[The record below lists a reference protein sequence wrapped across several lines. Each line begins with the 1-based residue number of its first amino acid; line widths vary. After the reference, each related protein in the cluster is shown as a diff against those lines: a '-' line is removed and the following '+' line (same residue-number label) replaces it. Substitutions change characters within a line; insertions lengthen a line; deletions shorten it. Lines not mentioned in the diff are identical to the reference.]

1 MRNINQDLQKIKKME
16 IEEEYNKRHQ
26 QFISERI
33 NNQRNLNLFSISDN
47 KNENNEDIQ
56 MNNSIVDINLINET
70 LQNLLYLNNKLDKNY
85 ILTQLKTLRKE
96 LSKNSIS
103 KNDINNIL
111 NKFPNIIG
119 GLSNYALDFKNSE
132 IQFETIWVLNNLS
145 IFCYNFNLNFQF
157 NHINQLLI
165 QILKLEK
172 NFTQSGTRNL
182 IFEKV
187 FQFMGK
193 LMFMNDICFNY
204 FIDNDIINI
213 LFNSLNSSVRSL
225 RIICLWN
232 LNQIFSVLLEKNYE
246 NKLILFNQ
254 KDSLLSYKFILSRI
268 ELTNSIN
275 CFDEIFEIYWLLNE
289 IFKKFPDSIN
299 YIFFTQKDIL
309 SKFNNILSYSLIENL
324 SQPCIRLISNL
335 IALNGNMIL
344 RENFINCLF
353 SKKDLIQYI
362 QLILSSDLGKYDISL
377 TKDILL
383 LLYNLFYFSPK
394 FASSLFYEQILKMIS
409 NYNNLKL
416 KDKDIL
422 KLLFLIY
429 YRIFIEKNNFIG
441 NIDEQYIIPLLIN
454 NFQDIFNEY
463 FYLLIILDLLYY
475 YIIEKG
481 KNIGEQANYIF
492 KMIKEQNEKVEISN
506 LQSFIL
512 EFINIIQM
520 N

>member
-1 MRNINQDLQKIKKME
+1 ME
-16 IEEEYNKRHQ
+16 FK
-26 QFISERI
+26 
-33 NNQRNLNLFSISDN
+33 
-47 KNENNEDIQ
+47 
-56 MNNSIVDINLINET
+56 
-70 LQNLLYLNNKLDKNY
+70 
-85 ILTQLKTLRKE
+85 
-96 LSKNSIS
+96 
-103 KNDINNIL
+103 
-111 NKFPNIIG
+111 
-119 GLSNYALDFKNSE
+119 SNF
-132 IQFETIWVLNNLS
+132 
-145 IFCYNFNLNFQF
+145 FCFV
-157 NHINQLLI
+157 
-165 QILKLEK
+165 
-172 NFTQSGTRNL
+172 G
-182 IFEKV
+182 
-187 FQFMGK
+187 
-193 LMFMNDICFNY
+193 
-204 FIDNDIINI
+204 
-213 LFNSLNSSVRSL
+213 
-225 RIICLWN
+225 
-232 LNQIFSVLLEKNYE
+232 KNYE

-409 NYNNLKL
+409 NYNNLKF

-441 NIDEQYIIPLLIN
+441 NIDEQHIIPLITN
-454 NFQDIFNEY
+454 NFQYIFNEY

-492 KMIKEQNEKVEISN
+492 KMIKEQNEKVDISN

>member
-16 IEEEYNKRHQ
+16 IEEEYNKRHK

-232 LNQIFSVLLEKNYE
+232 LNQIFSVLL
-246 NKLILFNQ
+246 
-254 KDSLLSYKFILSRI
+254 
-268 ELTNSIN
+268 
-275 CFDEIFEIYWLLNE
+275 
-289 IFKKFPDSIN
+289 
-299 YIFFTQKDIL
+299 
-309 SKFNNILSYSLIENL
+309 
-324 SQPCIRLISNL
+324 
-335 IALNGNMIL
+335 
-344 RENFINCLF
+344 
-353 SKKDLIQYI
+353 
-362 QLILSSDLGKYDISL
+362 
-377 TKDILL
+377 
-383 LLYNLFYFSPK
+383 
-394 FASSLFYEQILKMIS
+394 
-409 NYNNLKL
+409 
-416 KDKDIL
+416 
-422 KLLFLIY
+422 
-429 YRIFIEKNNFIG
+429 
-441 NIDEQYIIPLLIN
+441 
-454 NFQDIFNEY
+454 
-463 FYLLIILDLLYY
+463 
-475 YIIEKG
+475 
-481 KNIGEQANYIF
+481 
-492 KMIKEQNEKVEISN
+492 
-506 LQSFIL
+506 
-512 EFINIIQM
+512 
-520 N
+520 